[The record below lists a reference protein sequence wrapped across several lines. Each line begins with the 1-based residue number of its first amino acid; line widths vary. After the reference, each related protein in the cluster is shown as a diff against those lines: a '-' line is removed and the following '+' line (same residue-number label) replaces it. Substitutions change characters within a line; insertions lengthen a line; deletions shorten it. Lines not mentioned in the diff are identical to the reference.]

1 MSAAAQARI
10 DRGRAMT
17 GSGRGGP
24 GGQRGPAG
32 GPRRGPGGPRRGPGG
47 ARCHAGP
54 GRAAL
59 PRCCPADGLTCCQS
73 RVYRRRRGCHQ
84 ATSASGIPCPRDI
97 VWILS

>member
-1 MSAAAQARI
+1 MSAAAAQARI
-10 DRGRAMT
+10 DCGRAMT

-24 GGQRGPAG
+24 GRQRGPADG
-32 GPRRGPGGPRRGPGG
+32 ARRGPGG
-47 ARCHAGP
+47 
-54 GRAAL
+54 AAL